1 MWERKENMSENHLVM
16 LCVVP
21 DRGSGERIARAL
33 VQERLAGCVNLVPGV
48 VSTFRWEGEVK
59 QEDELLMI
67 IKTAAGRFEAV
78 RAAITMT
85 HPYDTPEVIAL
96 PIIEGDARYL
106 TWLVE
111 SSK

>member
-1 MWERKENMSENHLVM
+1 MENHLVM
-16 LCVVP
+16 MCLVP
-21 DRGSGERIARAL
+21 DRGSGENIARAL
-33 VQERLAGCVNLVPGV
+33 VQERLAACVNLVPGV

-96 PIIEGDARYL
+96 PIIEGDPKYMS
-106 TWLVE
+106 WLLE
-111 SSK
+111 NSK

>member
-1 MWERKENMSENHLVM
+1 MSENHLVM
-16 LCVVP
+16 MCLVP
-21 DRGSGERIARAL
+21 DRGVGEKIARAL

-85 HPYDTPEVIAL
+85 HPYDTPEIIAL
-96 PIIEGDARYL
+96 PIIEADARYL
-106 TWLVE
+106 TWLLE